1 MGDINQRTQGTEF
14 YGTSSNFVLLNQL
27 FAFARQHDPLRYM
40 GSEGHQ
46 SRTHLFP
53 TSNDRREELPTPS
66 GNRLPSSDEH
76 NVSTGLTALSQD
88 RVSIINLLSNEE
100 VLSPPSRPK
109 TPPHVVGEQ
118 VVDDSEDAGRV
129 MSTFSHLT
137 EEGSGS
143 MMRES
148 PLDLPRITRPEPI
161 ANAITPSNIST
172 DHNNVGTAVSSLQAS
187 KIRFEL
193 TFIRVF
199 FDNLQHLHPMLDPIL
214 FKERCERE
222 VWGALTY
229 TERRKVS
236 RHFFALYNIVVAV
249 GALIA
254 GRGTIDELGRDMQ
267 ARIAELMHPETSE
280 QRTSCQTIS
289 RTYFRK
295 SKDQLGD
302 TSAVCTLE
310 SAQTLLLM
318 VGLFG
323 KCAHITC

>member
-27 FAFARQHDPLRYM
+27 FAFARQQDPSRYM
-40 GSEGHQ
+40 GSEGRQ
-46 SRTHLFP
+46 STTHLFP
-53 TSNDRREELPTPS
+53 TSNDRHDELPSPS
-66 GNRLPSSDEH
+66 GNGILSSGEH
-76 NVSTGLTALSQD
+76 NVPTGPTALSQD

-100 VLSPPSRPK
+100 VLSPPSRSR
-109 TPPHVVGEQ
+109 TPPNVVEDRI
-118 VVDDSEDAGRV
+118 VDDSEDAGRV
-129 MSTFSHLT
+129 VPTLSHVT

-143 MMRES
+143 IMPKS
-148 PLDLPRITRPEPI
+148 PPALSRSTQSVLT

-172 DHNNVGTAVSSLQAS
+172 DHTDIDTAVSSHQAS
-187 KIRFEL
+187 KTRLER

-199 FDNLQHLHPMLDPIL
+199 FNNLQHLHPMLDPIL
-214 FKERCERE
+214 FKGRCERE
-222 VWGALTY
+222 VWSTLAY
-229 TERRKVS
+229 IERRKVS

-254 GRGTIDELGRDMQ
+254 GRSTLDDLGPDMQ
-267 ARIAELMHPETSE
+267 PRVVELMDSETPEK
-280 QRTSCQTIS
+280 RMSCQIIS
-289 RTYFRK
+289 RAYFRK

-318 VGLFG
+318 VGCLD
-323 KCAHITC
+323 KRAHITC

>member
-1 MGDINQRTQGTEF
+1 VGDINQRTQGTEF

-27 FAFARQHDPLRYM
+27 FAFARQQDPSRYV
-40 GSEGHQ
+40 GSEGRQ
-46 SRTHLFP
+46 STTHLFP
-53 TSNDRREELPTPS
+53 TSNDRHDELPTPS
-66 GNRLPSSDEH
+66 GNGLPSSGEH
-76 NVSTGLTALSQD
+76 NVPTGLTALSQD

-100 VLSPPSRPK
+100 VLSPPSRSR
-109 TPPHVVGEQ
+109 TPPNVLGDRI
-118 VVDDSEDAGRV
+118 VDDSEDAGRALP
-129 MSTFSHLT
+129 TLSHIP
-137 EEGSGS
+137 EEDSGS
-143 MMRES
+143 TMPKS
-148 PLDLPRITRPEPI
+148 PLALSRSTRPELA

-172 DHNNVGTAVSSLQAS
+172 NHNEVGTAVSSHQVS
-187 KIRFEL
+187 KIRLER

-199 FDNLQHLHPMLDPIL
+199 FNNLQHLHPMLDPIL

-222 VWGALTY
+222 VWSTLFY

-254 GRGTIDELGRDMQ
+254 GRNTLDDLGPDMQ
-267 ARIAELMHPETSE
+267 ARVAELMDPETPE
-280 QRTSCQTIS
+280 QRMSCQTIS

-318 VGLFG
+318 VGCLD

>member
-1 MGDINQRTQGTEF
+1 VGDINQRTQGTEF

-27 FAFARQHDPLRYM
+27 FAFARQQDPSRYV
-40 GSEGHQ
+40 GSEGRQ
-46 SRTHLFP
+46 STTHLFP
-53 TSNDRREELPTPS
+53 TSNDRHDEVPTPS
-66 GNRLPSSDEH
+66 GNGPPSSGEH
-76 NVSTGLTALSQD
+76 NVPTGLTALSQD

-100 VLSPPSRPK
+100 VLSPPSRSR
-109 TPPHVVGEQ
+109 TPPNVLGDRI
-118 VVDDSEDAGRV
+118 VDDSEDAGRALP
-129 MSTFSHLT
+129 TLSHIP
-137 EEGSGS
+137 EEDSGAIS
-143 MMRES
+143 RS
-148 PLDLPRITRPEPI
+148 TRPELT

-172 DHNNVGTAVSSLQAS
+172 DHNDVGAAASSHQAS
-187 KIRFEL
+187 KIRLER

-199 FDNLQHLHPMLDPIL
+199 FNNLQHLHPMLDPIL

-222 VWGALTY
+222 VWSTLIS

-254 GRGTIDELGRDMQ
+254 GRSTLDDLGPDLQ
-267 ARIAELMHPETSE
+267 ARVAKLMDPETLE
-280 QRTSCQTIS
+280 QRMSCQTIS

-318 VGLFG
+318 VGCLD